1 MGAAAILS
9 IKPMYA
15 NQILAGIKTIELRKS
30 SMGLNSGDLIVVY
43 SSAPEQ
49 RIAFWFQI
57 RAIETLSIA
66 SIWNRYHDVLGIEH
80 AEYLAYFSDL
90 EYAVALHAGEVQR
103 VEFYFASE
111 IESLVPGFV
120 PPAASASD
128 FSPAECPAGPGAHFG
143 RFLG

>member
-1 MGAAAILS
+1 
-9 IKPMYA
+9 
-15 NQILAGIKTIELRKS
+15 
-30 SMGLNSGDLIVVY
+30 MGLNSGDVIVVY

-49 RIAFWFQI
+49 RIASWFQI

-80 AEYLAYFSDL
+80 AEYLAHFSDL
-90 EYAVALHAGEVQR
+90 EYAVALHVGEVQR
-103 VEFYFASE
+103 VEFYFASGDRK
-111 IESLVPGFV
+111 SVRGFV

-128 FSPAECPAGPGAHFG
+128 FSPAECPAGSGAHFG